1 MMKLAFGV
9 VYRTPE
15 YLRQHARIDDDV
27 DLVLL
32 RSTFI
37 DPPRAAGARSLA
49 QTIERHHP
57 NAMNVPYAWS
67 FITHGDQDQPSRGTR
82 SVPGESRGFGR
93 LQNSPEVEHAWQ
105 VTQTAMEGLGA
116 KKLILRTPPTFGP
129 GSLQRRRLAAFHAK
143 VQACGFSIVWEPEGL
158 WTPDVARPVARQL
171 GLELMI
177 PATSVTGQVSPDLGP
192 DWLRVEGE
200 LPGRVAENL
209 AYELLGTLEQPES
222 EDRVPTLVF
231 DGPRAYANLRNFRR
245 AWQMYA
251 DEGHE
256 AFEDTP

>member
-15 YLRQHARIDDDV
+15 YLRQHARIDDGVDV
-27 DLVLL
+27 VLL

-49 QTIERHHP
+49 QTIERYHP
-57 NAMNVPYAWS
+57 GAQNVPYAWGA
-67 FITHGDQDQPSRGTR
+67 ITHASHDQSLRGTR
-82 SVPGESRGFGR
+82 SIPGQERGLGH
-93 LQNSPEVEHAWQ
+93 LQSSPEVEHAWQ
-105 VTQTAMEGLGA
+105 ATQTSMEGLEA

-129 GSLQRRRLAAFHAK
+129 GSLQRRRLAAFQEK
-143 VQACGFSIVWEPEGL
+143 VSAAGYQIVWEPEGL

-192 DWLRVEGE
+192 DWLRIEGE

-209 AYELLGTLEQPES
+209 AYELLQTLEPA
-222 EDRVPTLVF
+222 DLRLRTPTLVF
-231 DGPRAYANLRNFRR
+231 DGPRAYANLRNFKR

-251 DEGHE
+251 DELE
-256 AFEDTP
+256 ES

>member
-1 MMKLAFGV
+1 MIKLAFGV

-15 YLRQHARIDDDV
+15 YLRQHARIDDHVDV
-27 DLVLL
+27 VLL
-32 RSTFI
+32 RSTFV

-57 NAMNVPYAWS
+57 QAMRVPYAWS
-67 FITHGDQDQPSRGTR
+67 CITHNDHDQPSRGTR
-82 SVPGESRGFGR
+82 TVPGETRNLGH
-93 LQNSPEVEHAWQ
+93 LQSSDEVEHAWQ

-116 KKLILRTPPTFGP
+116 KQLILRTPPTFGP
-129 GSLQRRRLAAFHAK
+129 GSLQRRRLAAFQKK
-143 VQACGFSIVWEPEGL
+143 VAEQGFHIVWEPEGL

-171 GLELMI
+171 GLDLMI

-209 AYELLGTLEQPES
+209 AYELLGTLQDQVDG
-222 EDRVPTLVF
+222 DRTTTLVF

-251 DEGHE
+251 DELDALDE
-256 AFEDTP
+256 